1 MLIFFRNSTFNR
13 TVRLIKSAEYSSLQ
27 KFSLTVFSYCFASKS
42 RDFFSATV
50 FELVYSIT
58 ALIFSSF
65 QIEQTHIYWNFDCPI
80 PILLGASDL
89 LRQMRLKIP
98 KH

>member
-1 MLIFFRNSTFNR
+1 M
-13 TVRLIKSAEYSSLQ
+13 
-27 KFSLTVFSYCFASKS
+27 FSYRFASKW
-42 RDFFSATV
+42 DFFSATV
-50 FELVYSIT
+50 FEFVYGIT

-80 PILLGASDL
+80 SIFLGASDL
-89 LRQMRLKIP
+89 LSQMRPKIP